1 MNATTTE
8 RLAKAELLLM
18 SGIIRQQ
25 IGGYALMLQ
34 GCREYFFGY
43 FVNVE
48 GEKNLPGLRFTAK
61 PKTRLVHVYV
71 LLAPS
76 DTYTVIVRKKGTLEE
91 LYRAEDVYADS
102 LSTIIGKLDGL
113 I

>member
-1 MNATTTE
+1 MSAIAHKLSKTE
-8 RLAKAELLLM
+8 LVFM
-18 SGIIRQQ
+18 SGVIRQQ

-34 GCREYFFGY
+34 GCREYFCGY
-43 FVNVE
+43 FADTE
-48 GEKNLPGLRFTAK
+48 GRDLPGLRFTAK
-61 PKTRLVHVYV
+61 PKSRLVHVYV

-76 DTYTVIVRKKGTLEE
+76 DTYTVIVRKKGKLDE

-102 LSTIIGKLDGL
+102 LATIIGKLDEL